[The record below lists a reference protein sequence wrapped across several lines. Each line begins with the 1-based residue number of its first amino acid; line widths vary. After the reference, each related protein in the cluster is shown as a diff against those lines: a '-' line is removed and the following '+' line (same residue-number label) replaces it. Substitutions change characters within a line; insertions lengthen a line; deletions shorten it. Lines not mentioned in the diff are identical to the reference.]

1 MLGPGDSSCTLSIT
15 LYAVALFCGIAP
27 VRATVIMDRAGVK
40 DRSRAFSV
48 ISGVT
53 LLAIFATVGLG
64 FLLYRWWV
72 PVIATVAMAFL
83 VGLIVI
89 RATHALFYK
98 AVPVTG
104 LVAIALCG
112 YGWIKWGGLA
122 TRWSKSAPGSFDEG
136 RG

>member
-1 MLGPGDSSCTLSIT
+1 MSVT
-15 LYAVALFCGIAP
+15 LYAIALLCGIAT
-27 VRATVIMDRAGVK
+27 VRATVIMDRARVR

-72 PVIATVAMAFL
+72 PVLATTAMAFL
-83 VGLIVI
+83 VGLVVI
-89 RATHALFYK
+89 RATHAFFYR

-112 YGWIKWGGLA
+112 YGWIKWAGA
-122 TRWSKSAPGSFDEG
+122 
-136 RG
+136 

>member
-1 MLGPGDSSCTLSIT
+1 MSIT
-15 LYAVALFCGIAP
+15 LFAVALFCGIAT
-27 VRATVIMDRAGVK
+27 VRATMIMDRAGVK
-40 DRSRAFSV
+40 DRSRAISV

-64 FLLYRWWV
+64 FLLYRWWI
-72 PVIATVAMAFL
+72 PVLATFAMAFL

-89 RATHALFYK
+89 RATLGLFYK

-112 YGWIKWGGLA
+112 YGWIKWAGA
-122 TRWSKSAPGSFDEG
+122 
-136 RG
+136 